1 MARPAGRPRTVQRP
15 VIARLLSDWFAQ
27 WAAEVGSL
35 SWLAVAL
42 VAAVLEV
49 SVPHFGCAFV
59 SAGAIA
65 AAAAAFFG
73 FGIAAQI
80 GTFVLVMTVSLI
92 ALRQNLLA
100 RLGGQGMPSRTDSL
114 VGRQGQV
121 THDIDPTIGSGRIN
135 VGGEDWAA
143 RSVEPLAVGTK
154 IRVVA
159 ADGIVLEVTRA

>member
-1 MARPAGRPRTVQRP
+1 MILRV
-15 VIARLLSDWFAQ
+15 LSEWFSQ

-42 VAAVLEV
+42 VAAVIEV
-49 SVPHFGCAFV
+49 TLPHFGCAFI
-59 SAGAIA
+59 SAGAVA

-73 FGIAAQI
+73 LSIGAQI
-80 GTFVLVMTVSLI
+80 GTFVLVMTVSLV
-92 ALRQNLLA
+92 ALRANLLG
-100 RLGGQGMPSRTDSL
+100 RLAGGGVPSRTEPL
-114 VGRQGQV
+114 VGRHGQV
-121 THDIDPTIGSGRIN
+121 THEIDPTLGTGRIN

-143 RSVEPLAVGTK
+143 RSAEALPIGTK

>member
-1 MARPAGRPRTVQRP
+1 MIAGM
-15 VIARLLSDWFAQ
+15 IADWLSQ

-42 VAAVLEV
+42 VAAVIEV
-49 SVPHFGCAFV
+49 TLPHFGCAFI
-59 SAGAIA
+59 SAGAVA

-73 FGIAAQI
+73 FGVGAQI
-80 GTFVLVMTVSLI
+80 GTFVFVMAVSLV
-92 ALRQNLLA
+92 ALRANLLS
-100 RLGGQGMPSRTDSL
+100 RLAGGGVPSRTAPL
-114 VGRQGQV
+114 VGRHGQV
-121 THDIDPTIGSGRIN
+121 THEIDPTLGTGRIN

-143 RSVEPLAVGTK
+143 RSHEPLAIGTK

>member
-1 MARPAGRPRTVQRP
+1 M
-15 VIARLLSDWFAQ
+15 ILRLLSEWLAQ

-42 VAAVLEV
+42 VAAVIEV
-49 SVPHFGCAFV
+49 TLPHFGCAFI
-59 SAGAIA
+59 SAGAVA

-73 FGIAAQI
+73 FGVAAQI
-80 GTFVLVMTVSLI
+80 GTFVVVMTVSLV
-92 ALRQNLLA
+92 ALRQNLLG
-100 RLGGQGMPSRTDSL
+100 RLGGRGVPSRTGPL
-114 VGRQGQV
+114 VGRHGQV
-121 THDIDPTIGSGRIN
+121 THEIDPTLGTGRIN

-143 RSVEPLAVGTK
+143 RGAELLPIGTK

>member
-1 MARPAGRPRTVQRP
+1 M
-15 VIARLLSDWFAQ
+15 IFRLLSD

-42 VAAVLEV
+42 VAAVVEV
-49 SVPHFGCAFV
+49 SLPHFGCAFI
-59 SAGAIA
+59 SAGAVA

-73 FGIAAQI
+73 FGVPVQI
-80 GTFVLVMTVSLI
+80 GTFVLVMTVSLV
-92 ALRQNLLA
+92 ALRANLLN
-100 RLGGQGMPSRTDSL
+100 RLAGGGVPSRTGPL
-114 VGRQGQV
+114 VGRHGQV
-121 THDIDPTIGSGRIN
+121 THEIDLTLGTGRIN

-143 RSVEPLAVGTK
+143 RCVEPLPIGTK

>member
-1 MARPAGRPRTVQRP
+1 MIP
-15 VIARLLSDWFAQ
+15 RLLADWFAQ

-42 VAAVLEV
+42 VAAIFEV
-49 SVPHFGCAFV
+49 SLPHFGCVFV
-59 SAGAIA
+59 SAGAVA

-73 FGIAAQI
+73 FGVAAQI
-80 GTFVLVMTVSLI
+80 GVFVVVMTVSI
-92 ALRQNLLA
+92 VALRQNLLS
-100 RLGGQGMPSRTDSL
+100 RLGGRGIPSRTEPL
-114 VGRQGQV
+114 VGRHGQV
-121 THDIDPTIGSGRIN
+121 THDIDPTLGTGRIN

-143 RSVEPLAVGTK
+143 RCAEPLPTGTK

>member
-1 MARPAGRPRTVQRP
+1 M
-15 VIARLLSDWFAQ
+15 IARFLSEWFAQ

-42 VAAVLEV
+42 VAAIVEV
-49 SVPHFGCAFV
+49 SVPHFGCAFI
-59 SAGAIA
+59 SAGAVA
-65 AAAAAFFG
+65 AAATAFFG

-80 GTFVLVMTVSLI
+80 GTFVVVMTVSLV
-92 ALRQNLLA
+92 ALRQNLLS
-100 RLGGQGMPSRTDSL
+100 RLGGRGVPSRTESL
-114 VGRQGQV
+114 VGRHGEV
-121 THDIDPTIGSGRIN
+121 THDINPTIGTGRIN

-143 RSVEPLAVGTK
+143 RSADPLPVGTR

>member
-1 MARPAGRPRTVQRP
+1 MIV
-15 VIARLLSDWFAQ
+15 RLLSEWFSQ

-42 VAAVLEV
+42 VAAIIEV
-49 SVPHFGCAFV
+49 TLPHFGCAFI
-59 SAGAIA
+59 SAGAVA

-73 FGIAAQI
+73 FGVGAQI
-80 GTFVLVMTVSLI
+80 GTFVLVMTVSLV
-92 ALRQNLLA
+92 ALRANLLG
-100 RLGGQGMPSRTDSL
+100 RLAGGGVPSRTGPL
-114 VGRQGQV
+114 VGRHGQV
-121 THDIDPTIGSGRIN
+121 THEIDPTLGTGRIN

-143 RSVEPLAVGTK
+143 RCAEALPIGTK

>member
-1 MARPAGRPRTVQRP
+1 MIPGL
-15 VIARLLSDWFAQ
+15 ISGWFSQ

-42 VAAVLEV
+42 VAAVIEV
-49 SVPHFGCAFV
+49 TLPHFGCAFI
-59 SAGAIA
+59 SAGAVA

-73 FGIAAQI
+73 LGIGAQI
-80 GTFVLVMTVSLI
+80 GTFVLVMTVSLV
-92 ALRQNLLA
+92 ALRANLLS
-100 RLGGQGMPSRTDSL
+100 RLAGGGVPSRTEPL
-114 VGRQGQV
+114 LGRHGQV
-121 THDIDPTIGSGRIN
+121 THEIDPTLGTGRIN

-143 RSVEPLAVGTK
+143 RSHEPLPIGTK

>member
-1 MARPAGRPRTVQRP
+1 M
-15 VIARLLSDWFAQ
+15 IARLLSDWFAQ

-42 VAAVLEV
+42 VAAILEV
-49 SVPHFGCAFV
+49 SLPHFGCAFV
-59 SAGAIA
+59 SAGAVA

-73 FGIAAQI
+73 FGVAAQI
-80 GTFVLVMTVSLI
+80 GIFVVVMTVSI
-92 ALRQNLLA
+92 VALRQNLLS
-100 RLGGQGMPSRTDSL
+100 RLGGRGIPSRTEPL
-114 VGRQGQV
+114 VGRHGQV
-121 THDIDPTIGSGRIN
+121 THDIDPTLGTGRIN

-143 RSVEPLAVGTK
+143 RCAEPLPTGTK

>member
-1 MARPAGRPRTVQRP
+1 M
-15 VIARLLSDWFAQ
+15 ILRLLSQ

-42 VAAVLEV
+42 VAAVIEV

-73 FGIAAQI
+73 YGVSVQIA
-80 GTFVLVMTVSLI
+80 TFVVVMTVSLI
-92 ALRQNLLA
+92 LLRQNLLG
-100 RLGGQGMPSRTDSL
+100 RLGGRGVPSRTDPL
-114 VGRQGQV
+114 VGRLGQV
-121 THDIDPTIGSGRIN
+121 THDIDPSLGAGRIT

-143 RSVEPLAVGTK
+143 RGVEPLPAGTK

-159 ADGIVLEVTRA
+159 ADGIVLEVTRE

>member
-1 MARPAGRPRTVQRP
+1 M
-15 VIARLLSDWFAQ
+15 IASVLAEWLSQ

-42 VAAVLEV
+42 VAAVIEV
-49 SVPHFGCAFV
+49 TLPHFGCAFV

-73 FGIAAQI
+73 YGVPVQI
-80 GTFVLVMTVSLI
+80 GTFVVVMTVSLV
-92 ALRQNLLA
+92 ALRANLLN
-100 RLGGQGMPSRTDSL
+100 RLAGGGVPSRTEPL
-114 VGRQGQV
+114 VGRHGQV
-121 THDIDPTIGSGRIN
+121 THEIDPTLGTGRIN

-143 RSVEPLAVGTK
+143 RSHEPLSIGTRV
-154 IRVVA
+154 RVVA